1 MTMGQQKDRQ
11 GDLMVGWAEMPRSPG
26 HVFYDRLQSVL
37 IEGGFDGFAEAAC
50 RSYYAARLGAPSV
63 PPGRYFR
70 MHLVGYFEGIDSER
84 GLEWRC
90 SDSLSLREFL
100 RLESR
105 DRVPDHSWL
114 SRTRA
119 RLPHEVHTAIFDW
132 VLALIAEAGLVK
144 GERIGVD
151 ASTME
156 ANAALRNIVRRDTGE
171 GYRGMLAR
179 LAQESGIETPTAE
192 DLARLDRKR
201 KGKKLSNQDWVSKS
215 DPEAKIAKMKD
226 GTTHLAYKPEHAVD
240 LDTGAV
246 VAAELH
252 PADEGDTT
260 TLEKTLAAAKENLE
274 AVDAAPTAEDPAECV
289 TDKGYHSR
297 SVLKA
302 LDDGPWKTRIS
313 EPKQKGFARW
323 HGDGAARRA
332 VTNNRTRLL
341 SGVAKE
347 AFKLRAEIVERSF
360 AHNLDRGGMRR
371 TWLRGRENVHK
382 RYLLHVAGHNLSLL
396 MRKLIGAGTPR
407 EAVAGGYGCICVLI
421 APAGA
426 VLVAQ
431 MVLIVSEDGL
441 SDVCRSWAAGANSVG
456 RRRTTLRGGNRGT
469 FMLGGSACTPYG
481 DLRVGRWF
489 LRVRRADRWQRFG
502 RLVQPGGG
510 HTGLRLRLSSLI
522 GADGAGVGLDL
533 VKRRR
538 GRSRTGG
545 MGERHWGFVT
555 EPS

>member
-1 MTMGQQKDRQ
+1 MAMGQQKDRQ
-11 GDLMVGWAEMPRSPG
+11 GDLMVSWSEMPRSPG
-26 HVFYDRLQSVL
+26 HVFYDRLQLVL
-37 IEGGFDGFAEAAC
+37 IEGGFDGFAEAVC
-50 RSYYAARLGAPSV
+50 QPYYAARMGAPSV

-100 RLESR
+100 LLEMR
-105 DRVPDHSWL
+105 ERVPDHSWL

-119 RLPHEVHTAIFDW
+119 RLPHEVHTAVFDW

-171 GYRGMLAR
+171 GYRGMLER

-201 KGKKLSNQDWVSKS
+201 KGKKLSNQDWVSRS

-246 VAAELH
+246 VVAELH

-260 TLEKTLAAAKENLE
+260 TLPKTLAAAEANLE
-274 AVDAAPTAEDPAECV
+274 AVDVAPTAEDPAECV

-297 SVLKA
+297 LVLKA
-302 LDDGPWKTRIS
+302 LDDGPWKSRIS

-323 HGDGAARRA
+323 HGDDAARRA

-341 SGVAKE
+341 SGVARE

-396 MRKLIGAGTPR
+396 MRQLIGAGTPK
-407 EAVAGGYGCICVLI
+407 EAWRAEL
-421 APAGA
+421 APCSC
-426 VLVAQ
+426 L
-431 MVLIVSEDGL
+431 
-441 SDVCRSWAAGANSVG
+441 
-456 RRRTTLRGGNRGT
+456 LRP
-469 FMLGGSACTPYG
+469 L
-481 DLRVGRWF
+481 
-489 LRVRRADRWQRFG
+489 
-502 RLVQPGGG
+502 
-510 HTGLRLRLSSLI
+510 
-522 GADGAGVGLDL
+522 
-533 VKRRR
+533 
-538 GRSRTGG
+538 
-545 MGERHWGFVT
+545 
-555 EPS
+555 EPSWSFRSSSSSRRMAKPPSPRYASPWRETRSMTPFSTG